1 MKRVEAISRHLAP
14 NPTGANEGPLPKDV
28 SSLPLPPLAEL
39 GDAIFPTFPAML
51 NDSKKLGGLFSYVVV
66 GGRRMTVIQDP
77 ELYEIVFSPHEMG
90 MTPGIGS
97 NVHVEMA
104 KLAHAWFGIPRDI
117 SEHTNS
123 SLLSVR
129 RRIGPQAVND
139 IADKVGAGVK
149 TLFDSLGQSG
159 TIDLVKVAHGTFWP
173 VNQAVSCCCSVP
185 LAV

>member
-1 MKRVEAISRHLAP
+1 MKRVEAISRHLSL
-14 NPTGANEGPLPKDV
+14 NPTAANEGPLPEDV
-28 SSLPLPPLAEL
+28 SKLPLPPIADL
-39 GDAIFPTFPAML
+39 GDSFFRSFPNMLRDAKQHGGIFTYNIM
-51 NDSKKLGGLFSYVVV
+51 

-90 MTPGIGS
+90 MTPGVGS

-129 RRIGPQAVND
+129 RRIGPATVTD
-139 IADKVGAGVK
+139 IADKVGVGVK
-149 TLFDSLGQSG
+149 ELFDSYGQSG

-173 VNQAVSCCCSVP
+173 VNQAVSR
-185 LAV
+185 

>member
-1 MKRVEAISRHLAP
+1 MERLQVISRHISP
-14 NPTGANEGPLPKDV
+14 NPTSANEGPIPENVSELPT
-28 SSLPLPPLAEL
+28 PPVAEL
-39 GDAIFPTFPAML
+39 EGLFPTFPQML
-51 NDSKKLGGLFSYVVV
+51 QDAKKHGGIFSYKIM

-77 ELYEIVFSPHEMG
+77 ELFEIIFSPQEMG

-129 RRIGPQAVND
+129 RRIGPKVVNE
-139 IADKVGAGVK
+139 IADKVGVGVK
-149 TLFDSLGQSG
+149 LLFDSLGQSG
-159 TIDLVKVAHGTFWP
+159 TIDLVKIAHGTFWP
-173 VNQAVSCCCSVP
+173 VNQAVSIRITSN
-185 LAV
+185 LH